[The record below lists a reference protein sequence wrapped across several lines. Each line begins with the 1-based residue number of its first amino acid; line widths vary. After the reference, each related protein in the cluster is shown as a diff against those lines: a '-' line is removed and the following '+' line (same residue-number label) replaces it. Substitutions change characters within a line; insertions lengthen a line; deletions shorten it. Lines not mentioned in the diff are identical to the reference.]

1 MEIERRISIRKT
13 LAGIGMAVAVSASP
27 NVHYQNQEQLFD
39 LRDNSPNSRLNDMPE
54 KENVLFLANTET
66 APPLSTL
73 NLSLSSTPPFQ
84 ETPSPSPEPT
94 LSPKELREQK
104 IKLELSEINKILD
117 AHPNVFSRKYKK
129 DINLYYPIYKP
140 IADKFHID
148 WYLIFIVHEK
158 ETGAS
163 AGTRGFLPS
172 SYYKG
177 AMQRDPILW
186 DEDYVK
192 EAVKEL
198 EYLKDLPQR
207 HSDDWR
213 EIATGAAIL
222 NRNID
227 FYARLGKNMAV
238 FNSIRIYSPG
248 SYDERFE
255 LYEKYKSLFD

>member
-1 MEIERRISIRKT
+1 MEKEKINFRKALRGFT
-13 LAGIGMAVAVSASP
+13 LAVAISVNP
-27 NVHYQNQEQLFD
+27 NVSYQNQEQLFD
-39 LRDNSPNSRLNDMPE
+39 LRDNSPNMPGNEVPE

-66 APPLSTL
+66 APPLSTP

-84 ETPSPSPEPT
+84 EIPAPSPEPT

-140 IADKFHID
+140 IADKFNID

-227 FYARLGKNMAV
+227 YYMRLGKDRAV

-248 SYDERFE
+248 SFDKRFE
-255 LYEKYKSLFD
+255 LYKEYKSLFD